1 MFARVIELKTETGKA
16 REVCAKIHERVL
28 SALRAQPGFIDEIV
42 LTSNTEGILAL
53 SFWRTREDAERY
65 SRERYAQITQLIEF
79 QAHSLPKVHTFDVE
93 TSTVYKISRGKAA

>member
-42 LTSNTEGILAL
+42 LTSNTKESSPSASGEQE
-53 SFWRTREDAERY
+53 RTRSDIAGSATRK
-65 SRERYAQITQLIEF
+65 S
-79 QAHSLPKVHTFDVE
+79 PN
-93 TSTVYKISRGKAA
+93 